1 MSLETRCRILGTF
14 FLLFFILVLSRL
26 FYWQVIAAPRL
37 SAQADDQHFVSMELP
52 AQRGEIYSLDGFPL
66 AANSEAFLL
75 YASLP
80 ELKEEPYKIVE
91 SIVPFFAQEE
101 EMASVSAMVRER
113 LEREDLVWVPL
124 KHRLNVLQKEKIE
137 ALGIEGLG
145 FESEGVRA
153 YPEASMAAQLLGFVG
168 RDIDGQSKGYFG
180 LEGYYDLELRGKSG
194 WIRREKDPWGRPIL
208 VGEATLSPA
217 KPGRGLVT
225 TIDRAAQYLVEKKL
239 EKGIE
244 KYGAVSGTVIIMK
257 PQTGAIL
264 AMASWPKFDQS
275 EYWLYEQNLFPN
287 PATSQSFEPGSIF
300 KVWVTA
306 AALETQAVEAE
317 TQCDSC
323 DGPRTIA
330 EYKIETW
337 DKKYYPDSTVADII
351 KHSDNVGMV
360 FVAEKL
366 GLDKL
371 YDYLVSFGFDS
382 ITGIDLEGEMNPAL
396 RPKED
401 WRFIDL
407 ATASFGQG
415 IAVTPLQM
423 VKAVGALANRGKM
436 IRPFVVKQVISS
448 EKEIEIKP
456 KLEKQVVSPVT
467 ARVITEMMIGAVEEG
482 EAKWAKP
489 KGLRVAGKTGTAQIP
504 LAGHYDEEK
513 TITSFIGFA
522 PADEPEFVMLVIL
535 REPTSSPW
543 GSETAAPL
551 WFDIS
556 KELIKLWQISL
567 GQ

>member
-1 MSLETRCRILGTF
+1 M
-14 FLLFFILVLSRL
+14 
-26 FYWQVIAAPRL
+26 
-37 SAQADDQHFVSMELP
+37 
-52 AQRGEIYSLDGFPL
+52 
-66 AANSEAFLL
+66 
-75 YASLP
+75 
-80 ELKEEPYKIVE
+80 
-91 SIVPFFAQEE
+91 
-101 EMASVSAMVRER
+101 
-113 LEREDLVWVPL
+113 
-124 KHRLNVLQKEKIE
+124 
-137 ALGIEGLG
+137 
-145 FESEGVRA
+145 
-153 YPEASMAAQLLGFVG
+153 
-168 RDIDGQSKGYFG
+168 
-180 LEGYYDLELRGKSG
+180 
-194 WIRREKDPWGRPIL
+194 
-208 VGEATLSPA
+208 
-217 KPGRGLVT
+217 VT

-300 KVWVTA
+300 KVLVTA
-306 AALETQAVEAE
+306 AALDTQAVEAE